1 MMAGKRL
8 AEPTVDPMEA
18 WRAFK
23 QNTLMWARVW
33 LETGELPPT
42 CHFVMVEK
50 LAPWIA
56 AVTAGGPEIRAA
68 LLNVVPPIPP
78 REPEP
83 KRAWVVPALGQTY
96 SIERETDETEQVDE
110 QSTAETLEAPE
121 KPISAGRGGVTREPA
136 DVRQPPAPVTHQ
148 EAVIAFPLPE
158 GTRECAACGRAFKPY
173 RKEAAFCSGRCR
185 QKAYRE
191 RKSGLVEAAE

>member
-1 MMAGKRL
+1 MPG
-8 AEPTVDPMEA
+8 AE
-18 WRAFK
+18 
-23 QNTLMWARVW
+23 
-33 LETGELPPT
+33 
-42 CHFVMVEK
+42 
-50 LAPWIA
+50 
-56 AVTAGGPEIRAA
+56 
-68 LLNVVPPIPP
+68 
-78 REPEP
+78 
-83 KRAWVVPALGQTY
+83 QTY
-96 SIERETDETEQVDE
+96 STEREYDEMEPAAVRSE
-110 QSTAETLEAPE
+110 ALEAPE
-121 KPISAGRGGVTREPA
+121 KPISGGRGGVTREPA

>member
-1 MMAGKRL
+1 MIQDKRL

-56 AVTAGGPEIRAA
+56 AVIANGPEIRAA
-68 LLNVVPPIPP
+68 LLSVVPPIPP
-78 REPEP
+78 REPAP
-83 KRAWVVPALGQTY
+83 TRDWVMPGAEQTY
-96 SIERETDETEQVDE
+96 STEREYDEMEPAAVR
-110 QSTAETLEAPE
+110 SKALEAPE
-121 KPISAGRGGVTREPA
+121 KPISAGRGGVTRDPA

-148 EAVIAFPLPE
+148 EGVIAFPLPE
-158 GTRECAACGRAFKPY
+158 GTRECAACGRTFKPY